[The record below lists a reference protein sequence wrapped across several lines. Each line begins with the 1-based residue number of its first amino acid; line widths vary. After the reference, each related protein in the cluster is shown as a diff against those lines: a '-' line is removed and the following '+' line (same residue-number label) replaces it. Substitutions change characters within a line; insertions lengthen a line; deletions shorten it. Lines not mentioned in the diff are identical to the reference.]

1 MWLRRGFFVLKNK
14 KKRRDMADVNVYT
27 AKRLN
32 EMAQSLSLLART
44 CRETVD
50 EGRGLTREDALA
62 AMQTAAAVVCG
73 NCNKC
78 NLYRD
83 TEKEDSYYLYYLLR
97 AFEKKGQVEF
107 EDMPRFF
114 LETCRRREDYVG
126 QLNRNLGRAAMNLEW
141 KNRFLESRDTVM
153 VQFRELAVMLE
164 EFAGQM
170 EQATDI
176 TEQKGEAVKRV
187 FRANHMVVEN
197 LLLLEYEN
205 HQREAYLT
213 VRTAKNRCVTA
224 REAAELLGQALG
236 NRGWYA
242 PRDTR
247 ALVTRQAETLRFSET
262 GNYRMSYGI
271 ARIGKGGA
279 QVSGDNYTYSGNLP
293 GQVIMSL
300 SDGMGSGEQAAR
312 ESQRV
317 VELVQQLLES
327 GFSARSALKM
337 VNTILLLSGKQHPAT
352 LDLCCVDLHTGVLE
366 AMKLGAA
373 ATFIL
378 GTEGIE
384 ILEAGEVPAGVLF
397 QVEPALL
404 SRKLWDDDRIIMVT
418 DGVLDACPGE
428 EKEACLKAFM
438 EDMPVKNPQDMAERI
453 LAFACQN
460 SREIRDDMTV
470 LTAGVWKR

>member
-1 MWLRRGFFVLKNK
+1 MFK
-14 KKRRDMADVNVYT
+14 KRKRRDMADVNVYT
-27 AKRLN
+27 ARRLN

-44 CRETVD
+44 CRDAAD
-50 EGRGLTREDALA
+50 EEQGLTRDDALA
-62 AMQTAAAVVCG
+62 AMQTAAAMVCG
-73 NCNKC
+73 DCSKC

-97 AFEKKGQVEF
+97 AFEQKGHVDF
-107 EDMPRFF
+107 EDMPRLF
-114 LETCRRREDYVG
+114 LETCRRREEYVG
-126 QLNRNLGRAAMNLEW
+126 QLNRHLGRATMNLEW

-153 VQFRELAVMLE
+153 VQFRELAVILE
-164 EFAGQM
+164 EFACQM

-176 TEQKGEAVKRV
+176 TEQKGDAVKRM
-187 FRANHMVVEN
+187 FRAHHMAVEN

-213 VRTAKNRCVTA
+213 VRTTRNRCVTA
-224 REAAELLGQALG
+224 REAAEILGQALG

-247 ALVTRQAETLRFSET
+247 ALVTRQTATLRFSES
-262 GNYRMSYGI
+262 GNYRMSYG
-271 ARIGKGGA
+271 AAWVGKHCEA
-279 QVSGDNYTYSGNLP
+279 VSGDNYTYSGNVP
-293 GQVIMSL
+293 GQVIMSI

-317 VELVQQLLES
+317 IELAQQLLET
-327 GFSARSALKM
+327 GFTARSALKM
-337 VNTILLLSGKQHPAT
+337 VNTILLLGGKQHPAT

-373 ATFIL
+373 ATFVL
-378 GTEGIE
+378 GKDGVE
-384 ILEAGEVPAGVLF
+384 ILEAGDVPAGVICP
-397 QVEPALL
+397 VEPVLM

-428 EKEACLKAFM
+428 EKELTMKAFI
-438 EDMPVKNPQDMAERI
+438 ENMPVKNPQDMAEQI
-453 LAFACQN
+453 LDFACQN
-460 SREIRDDMTV
+460 VPVARDDMTV
-470 LTAGVWKR
+470 LTAAIWKR

>member
-1 MWLRRGFFVLKNK
+1 MFRKR
-14 KKRRDMADVNVYT
+14 KRRDMADVNVYT
-27 AKRLN
+27 ARRLN
-32 EMAQSLSLLART
+32 DMAQSLSLLART
-44 CRETVD
+44 CVET
-50 EGRGLTREDALA
+50 ESQGRGLTRDDALA
-62 AMQTAAAVVCG
+62 AMQTAAAMVCG
-73 NCNKC
+73 GCNKC

-97 AFEKKGQVEF
+97 AFEQKGHVEF

-126 QLNRNLGRAAMNLEW
+126 QLNRHLGRATMNLEW

-170 EQATDI
+170 EQAKDI
-176 TEQKGEAVKRV
+176 TEQKGEAVKRL
-187 FRANHMVVEN
+187 FRANHMVIEN

-205 HQREAYLT
+205 RQREAYLT
-213 VRTAKNRCVTA
+213 VRTVKNRCVTA

-247 ALVTRQAETLRFSET
+247 ALVTRQAATLRFSEA
-262 GNYRMSYGI
+262 GSYRMSYGI

-279 QVSGDNYTYSGNLP
+279 QVSGDNYTYSGNVP

-300 SDGMGSGEQAAR
+300 SDGMGSGEQAAQ

-317 VELVQQLLES
+317 VELAQQLLES

-337 VNTILLLSGKQHPAT
+337 VNTILLLSGQQHPAT
-352 LDLCCVDLHTGVLE
+352 LDLACVDLHTGVLE

-378 GTEGIE
+378 GAEGVE
-384 ILEAGEVPAGVLF
+384 ILEAAEVPAGVICP
-397 QVEPALL
+397 VEPALL

-418 DGVLDACPGE
+418 DGVLDACPGG
-428 EKEACLKAFM
+428 EKEEGLKAFL
-438 EDMPVKNPQDMAERI
+438 EDMKVQNPQDMAEKI
-453 LAFACQN
+453 LRFVCRN
-460 SREIRDDMTV
+460 SEGIRDDMTV
-470 LTAGVWKR
+470 LVAGVWKR